1 MMSCWQ
7 RQHSTSASCALA
19 ALLSACQ
26 FVQHASLEGIHYS
39 PFALLSSETPYLA
52 SMPTA
57 CPEQLLGNTN
67 PLLGQQFS
75 TDATSSSGSQEAQQP
90 ADVAAAGQEALKR
103 RTGMFRAGSA
113 ECRIAGRSFQ
123 SPAGTTH
130 RVASVIQQQ
139 QQQIGMWG
147 PAAAKAAGR
156 LGKAGQSQQCSA
168 DDGCAWDSK
177 TTGVRCSN
185 ELVGQSSRQGQ
196 ATMDREHPAVSKE
209 QKMDEL
215 ARLHQSYGSVLKVF
229 EELLVSERRAR

>member
-1 MMSCWQ
+1 MHPWKV
-7 RQHSTSASCALA
+7 
-19 ALLSACQ
+19 
-26 FVQHASLEGIHYS
+26 FYS
-39 PFALLSSETPYLA
+39 PFALVSYETPYLA

-90 ADVAAAGQEALKR
+90 ANVAAAGQEALKR
-103 RTGMFRAGSA
+103 STGMFKAGSA
-113 ECRIAGRSFQ
+113 ECRIAGRSVQ

-168 DDGCAWDSK
+168 DGCAWNSN
-177 TTGVRCSN
+177 TTSVCCSN
-185 ELVGQSSRQGQ
+185 ELVGRSSRQGR

-209 QKMDEL
+209 QKIDEL